1 MSEHETTEQEWTGRI
16 RYMEH
21 RMTDLIADAKRELKA
36 EILDLKSVRQRYALV
51 VLQIASYSVFAQSPP
66 PPPPPPPKKTVRR
79 FTKAIF
85 IIHDGVPPSSHDSGF
100 HSWMWA
106 PVIISRGVRFAV
118 SGLVSSKA
126 LLIVAL
132 PQSNDRIETYRN
144 RQ

>member
-1 MSEHETTEQEWTGRI
+1 MDRTHQVHGTSNDGSHCRCQTRI
-16 RYMEH
+16 ESR
-21 RMTDLIADAKRELKA
+21 D
-36 EILDLKSVRQRYALV
+36 SGS
-51 VLQIASYSVFAQSPP
+51 QISTSTIRFGCVANCFLFCFRSTP
-66 PPPPPPPKKTVRR
+66 PPPPPPPKKNCQE
-79 FTKAIF
+79 IHEGL
-85 IIHDGVPPSSHDSGF
+85 HDGVPPSSHDSGF